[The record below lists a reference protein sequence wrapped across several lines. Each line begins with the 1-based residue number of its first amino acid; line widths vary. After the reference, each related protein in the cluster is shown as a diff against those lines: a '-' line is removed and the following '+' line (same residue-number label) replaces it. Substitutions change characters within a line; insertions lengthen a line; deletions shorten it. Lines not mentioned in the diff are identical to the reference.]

1 MKSNY
6 IKKIIKD
13 IFIANN
19 INSKYYKLDY
29 KTPVGNGY
37 CLDYYYKDDILI
49 SIGAKELKNPFNKEI
64 SDDILLKVIINTF
77 HEIRHF
83 IQQREYFSSKDIVKG
98 DEFKT
103 QMFFNHLACIGSYY
117 GYYSI
122 ETNYGHY
129 FNNIREIDAEYNALK
144 NTYDY
149 LSTIMDKEK
158 VNKLLLDFINSKKGK
173 IYYFD
178 IDKEITS
185 IKELDK
191 IFEKTKKK
199 ALYKKNTY
207 IINYIN
213 KDESIKYM
221 QNINDDF
228 ILKVNDVNMS
238 LEQDKLL
245 AGAYIKYIED
255 KNIDIL
261 IRNAYCYK
269 KHKQELL
276 ENTENIL
283 YDDNNKYHKD
293 YIINEEIER

>member
-1 MKSNY
+1 MKRKEIFKNIDQLFETINLYGYTLDLNY
-6 IKKIIKD
+6 KI
-13 IFIANN
+13 
-19 INSKYYKLDY
+19 S
-29 KTPVGNGY
+29 VGNGA
-37 CLDYYYKDDILI
+37 CDNIYYKDKQLH
-49 SIGAKELKNPFNKEI
+49 IGVKELKSLFNKDY
-64 SDDILLKVIINTF
+64 SDELVFLLFKNIF
-77 HEIRHF
+77 HELQHLN
-83 IQQREYFSSKDIVKG
+83 QQREYFSKNNLIKG
-98 DEFKT
+98 DEFKA
-103 QMFFNHLACIGSYY
+103 QMFFNHLACIGAYY
-117 GYYSI
+117 GYYSM

-173 IYYFD
+173 TYYFD
-178 IDKEITS
+178 VDKEITS

-255 KNIDIL
+255 KDIDIL
-261 IRNAYCYK
+261 VRNAYCYK
-269 KHKQELL
+269 KHKQDLL

-283 YDDNNKYHKD
+283 YDNNKYHKD

>member
-1 MKSNY
+1 MKRKEIFKNIDQLFETINLYGYTLDLNY
-6 IKKIIKD
+6 KI
-13 IFIANN
+13 
-19 INSKYYKLDY
+19 S
-29 KTPVGNGY
+29 VGNGA
-37 CLDYYYKDDILI
+37 CDNIYYKDKQLH
-49 SIGAKELKNPFNKEI
+49 IGVKELKSLFNKDY
-64 SDDILLKVIINTF
+64 SDELVFLLFKNIF
-77 HEIRHF
+77 HELQHLN
-83 IQQREYFSSKDIVKG
+83 QQREYFSKNNLIKG
-98 DEFKT
+98 DEFKA
-103 QMFFNHLACIGSYY
+103 QMFFNHLACIGAYY
-117 GYYSI
+117 GYYSM

-173 IYYFD
+173 TYYFD

-255 KNIDIL
+255 KNIDISL
-261 IRNAYCYK
+261 RNAYCYK
-269 KHKQELL
+269 KHKQDLL

-283 YDDNNKYHKD
+283 YDNDKYHKD

>member
-1 MKSNY
+1 MKRKEIFKNIDQLFETINLYGYTLDLNY
-6 IKKIIKD
+6 KI
-13 IFIANN
+13 
-19 INSKYYKLDY
+19 S
-29 KTPVGNGY
+29 VGNGA
-37 CLDYYYKDDILI
+37 CDNIYYKDKQLH
-49 SIGAKELKNPFNKEI
+49 IGVKELKSLFNKDY
-64 SDDILLKVIINTF
+64 SDELVFLLFKNIF
-77 HEIRHF
+77 HELQHLN
-83 IQQREYFSSKDIVKG
+83 QQREYFSKNNLIKD
-98 DEFKT
+98 DEFKA
-103 QMFFNHLACIGSYY
+103 QMFFNHLACIGAYY
-117 GYYSI
+117 GYYSM
-122 ETNYGHY
+122 ETNYGH
-129 FNNIREIDAEYNALK
+129 NIREIDAEYNALK

-173 IYYFD
+173 TYYFD

-245 AGAYIKYIED
+245 AGAYIKYIGD
-255 KNIDIL
+255 KDIDIL

-269 KHKQELL
+269 KHKQDLL

-283 YDDNNKYHKD
+283 YDNNKYHKD